1 MATVDDLSIQI
12 SASASRAINAM
23 DRLIS
28 KTNTLSR
35 TMGSLSGNS
44 GITGVA
50 NGVSRLA
57 KAMHG
62 MEAVK
67 TVEFSRLAR
76 NINKLGAVDTAK
88 LNNVASSMSHL
99 SRSINAINGNA
110 GNTAGLTALAKS
122 ISRLGYKSVNE
133 AINNMPR
140 LTTELTKMVNS
151 LANTAPISNNLT
163 RLMGSIATI
172 SQNTKRFNSSANQ
185 AANGVNKLNGSARNL
200 YTTLINGLGRGINTV
215 GSKMGHMF
223 ANSLRIV
230 REHMTKTQSATTS
243 LAQAI
248 GKFYAAYFLVI
259 RGIRALG
266 SSIKSAMDY
275 IEVLNYFDASFGQ
288 VASRAVDNWKAM
300 GYESAQA
307 YYDSFAERAKVLTSQ
322 MSGFTIMDNG
332 MLKNT
337 GSKTLGINPTQV
349 MNYQSMYA
357 QMASSMGVAS
367 ETSLRLSRALT
378 EIGADLASVKNLEFN
393 DVWQDMASMLAGMS
407 RTVDKFGVNIRN
419 ANMQNEL
426 TRLGIDANIQKMS
439 QQDKALLRTI
449 ILLNSTEYAWADLSD
464 TISQPANQV
473 RLLNSNMHNLSR
485 TIGNIFLPVVAKVLP
500 YINGFVIALERLGEK
515 IVELLGF
522 TGFDWGSSG
531 GSNDAISDLLDETD
545 SLTDSLDDADASAKK
560 LKKSI
565 RDFDKLNVI
574 SSQDNTNGTGGNG
587 GAGTS
592 DALLAA
598 FDDALTRYQQR
609 WDKGFREMTNSAA
622 DFADEL
628 EKAFLKAWKT
638 GDGSDIGG
646 AIANWLNKGIKYVN
660 AHSKLFNSGLKKIA
674 NILGTGVNGF
684 TEKLDWSGLGKV
696 VGSGIKGALE
706 AETQFFK
713 TVDWTNLGASISKS
727 LNSAIGEGII
737 QAKLKASVSK
747 LRSAIEFAFGG
758 IKSFSFAGLGVALG
772 QGINDALDEMG
783 RVDKKT
789 GKNGWQMLGESITG
803 GAVGIADSLIVALK
817 KTDWKKVG
825 QAIADFLT
833 SFDSFSI
840 TWHFGTLVSSM
851 LSGLYQ
857 SLVSTENVNLAA
869 QKISDAING
878 FVRAMN
884 KKDIKTGKTGWQ
896 MAGGIVN
903 SLIQA
908 ILQAF
913 ANVDWL
919 SVFKGIIQGIGELNL
934 SSQVIILTGLSFK
947 FGVAGTIGSY
957 LAGKI
962 ASSVAAEEAA
972 FTGIGTKIGGY
983 IGAGVASAIAG
994 WKIGN
999 WLGRK
1004 LFGDNDDLFGNGM
1017 SVYDMTFSEQM
1028 DYLAEAFLEK
1038 INGGESHG
1046 SGGGSHFGPSD
1057 AYGQYYQDLQS
1068 SKKNKTATGYLE
1080 DALKL
1085 STSDLQKLWNEQG
1098 LKNYTAE
1105 QIKSLLLDRKGN
1117 VYSFNDLISS
1127 SDVKKINSAYQKLK
1141 NKKSSTSTTSQGTD
1155 PGAKYHVSDFQA
1167 WWNLEG
1173 AEGITKTVDFVIKAT
1188 GIDVKGSTA
1197 KVATLLSK
1205 ITNKDVSAK
1214 STGIDKGGSTLTLGN
1229 LIKGIKDKFVTVT
1242 GKGTQTTTKNHVGTV
1257 TYLKSMW
1264 SSFTNIFPKVTAT
1277 AIYNT
1282 VSTFKGVWDSIK
1294 NKNVTLTPL
1303 FNAGEAVGKITIAT
1317 LATAFGIK
1325 IPAHADGAYVQ
1336 ANKPQLAIIG
1346 DNKREG
1352 EFVAPESKL
1361 RSAVQ
1366 ESMLALSG
1374 TGTSD
1379 EELALMR
1386 EQNALLKQIVNKDT
1400 SISYKDVFKA
1410 TRKGNEEYKLINN
1423 KSAFA

>member
-110 GNTAGLTALAKS
+110 GNTAGLTELAKS

-259 RGIRALG
+259 RGIRTLG

-337 GSKTLGINPTQV
+337 GSKTLGIDPTQV

-393 DVWQDMASMLAGMS
+393 DVWQDMASGLVGMS
-407 RTVDKFGVNIRN
+407 RTLDKYGVNIRN
-419 ANMQNEL
+419 VNMQNEL

-473 RLLNSNMHNLSR
+473 RLLSSNIKNLSR

-638 GDGSDIGG
+638 GDGSDIGD

-737 QAKLKASVSK
+737 QAKLKASASK

-758 IKSFSFAGLGVALG
+758 IKTFSFAGFGVALG
-772 QGINDALDEMG
+772 QGINDALNEMG
-783 RVDKKT
+783 KVDKKT
-789 GKNGWQMLGESITG
+789 GKNGWQMLGESLTG

-919 SVFKGIIQGIGELNL
+919 SVFKGIIQGIGELDL

-1057 AYGQYYQDLQS
+1057 AYGQYYQDLQN

-1085 STSDLQKLWNEQG
+1085 STSDLQNLWNEQG
-1098 LKNYTAE
+1098 FKNYTAE

-1127 SDVKKINSAYQKLK
+1127 SDVKKINNAYQKLK
-1141 NKKSSTSTTSQGTD
+1141 NKKSSTSTTPQGAD
-1155 PGAKYHVSDFQA
+1155 PGSKYHVSDFQA
-1167 WWNLEG
+1167 WWNLDG
-1173 AEGITKTVDFVIKAT
+1173 AEGITKTVDFVVKAT

-1229 LIKGIKDKFVTVT
+1229 LIKGIQDKFVTVT

-1264 SSFTNIFPKVTAT
+1264 SSFTDIFPKVTAT

-1282 VSTFKGVWDSIK
+1282 VSTFKGLWDSIK

-1303 FNAGEAVGKITIAT
+1303 FNAGEAVGKITIAS

-1366 ESMLALSG
+1366 ESMLTLSG

>member
-1 MATVDDLSIQI
+1 M
-12 SASASRAINAM
+12 
-23 DRLIS
+23 
-28 KTNTLSR
+28 
-35 TMGSLSGNS
+35 
-44 GITGVA
+44 
-50 NGVSRLA
+50 
-57 KAMHG
+57 
-62 MEAVK
+62 
-67 TVEFSRLAR
+67 
-76 NINKLGAVDTAK
+76 
-88 LNNVASSMSHL
+88 
-99 SRSINAINGNA
+99 
-110 GNTAGLTALAKS
+110 
-122 ISRLGYKSVNE
+122 
-133 AINNMPR
+133 
-140 LTTELTKMVNS
+140 
-151 LANTAPISNNLT
+151 
-163 RLMGSIATI
+163 
-172 SQNTKRFNSSANQ
+172 
-185 AANGVNKLNGSARNL
+185 
-200 YTTLINGLGRGINTV
+200 
-215 GSKMGHMF
+215 
-223 ANSLRIV
+223 
-230 REHMTKTQSATTS
+230 
-243 LAQAI
+243 
-248 GKFYAAYFLVI
+248 
-259 RGIRALG
+259 
-266 SSIKSAMDY
+266 
-275 IEVLNYFDASFGQ
+275 
-288 VASRAVDNWKAM
+288 
-300 GYESAQA
+300 
-307 YYDSFAERAKVLTSQ
+307 
-322 MSGFTIMDNG
+322 
-332 MLKNT
+332 
-337 GSKTLGINPTQV
+337 
-349 MNYQSMYA
+349 
-357 QMASSMGVAS
+357 
-367 ETSLRLSRALT
+367 
-378 EIGADLASVKNLEFN
+378 
-393 DVWQDMASMLAGMS
+393 
-407 RTVDKFGVNIRN
+407 
-419 ANMQNEL
+419 
-426 TRLGIDANIQKMS
+426 
-439 QQDKALLRTI
+439 
-449 ILLNSTEYAWADLSD
+449 

-473 RLLNSNMHNLSR
+473 RLLSSNIKNLSR

-737 QAKLKASVSK
+737 QAKLKASASK

-758 IKSFSFAGLGVALG
+758 IKTFSFAGFGVALG
-772 QGINDALDEMG
+772 QGINDALNEMG
-783 RVDKKT
+783 KVDKKT
-789 GKNGWQMLGESITG
+789 GKNGWQMLGESLTG

-919 SVFKGIIQGIGELNL
+919 SVFKGIIQGIGELDL

-972 FTGIGTKIGGY
+972 FTGVGTKIGGY

-1085 STSDLQKLWNEQG
+1085 STSDLQNLWNEQG
-1098 LKNYTAE
+1098 FKNYTAE

-1127 SDVKKINSAYQKLK
+1127 NDVKKINSAYQKLK
-1141 NKKSSTSTTSQGTD
+1141 NKKNSTSTTPQGTD

-1173 AEGITKTVDFVIKAT
+1173 AEGITKTVDFVVKAT

-1229 LIKGIKDKFVTVT
+1229 LIKGIQDKFVTVT

-1264 SSFTNIFPKVTAT
+1264 SSFTDIFPKVTAT

-1282 VSTFKGVWDSIK
+1282 VSTFKGLWDSIK

-1303 FNAGEAVGKITIAT
+1303 FNAGEAVGKITIAS

-1366 ESMLALSG
+1366 ESMLTLSG